1 MQMMQY
7 SFHGLGDLGDKQR
20 CEGLDV
26 ESAYAVISLNVST
39 TPVFI
44 RQGICLPSSCTQGMY
59 NGFTT
64 KVSNKLSNLI
74 QKAVAK
80 FGIDIY
86 ILPPDTR
93 VEISIVDTSTVYSAK
108 AYSTAVEAADGSGS
122 NDDVPGVYGPQT
134 SKALFWIITLAITI
148 WAIAIFVISIVYMY
162 QKREKESRIRL

>member
-1 MQMMQY
+1 
-7 SFHGLGDLGDKQR
+7 
-20 CEGLDV
+20 
-26 ESAYAVISLNVST
+26 
-39 TPVFI
+39 
-44 RQGICLPSSCTQGMY
+44 MY

-64 KVSNKLSNLI
+64 KVSNKLTNLI

-93 VEISIVDTSTVYSAK
+93 VEVSVVDTSTVYSAS
-108 AYSTAVEAADGSGS
+108 AYSTAVQAADGDGS

-134 SKALFWIITLAITI
+134 SKAMFWIITLAITI

-162 QKREKESRIRL
+162 QRREKVARLQE